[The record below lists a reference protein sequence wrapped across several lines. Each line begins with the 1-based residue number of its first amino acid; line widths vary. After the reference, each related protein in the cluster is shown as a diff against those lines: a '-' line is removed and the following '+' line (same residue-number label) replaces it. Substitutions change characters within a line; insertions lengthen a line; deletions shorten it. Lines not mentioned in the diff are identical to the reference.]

1 MTVITRRA
9 AVSGLALMAIGS
21 RWVRAEEALNLRITQ
36 DTPIILLPF
45 FVAKEVGLWEKNG
58 IQVTPVPA
66 VIGMPNLIAV
76 SGGALDVGI
85 VAMVANSIAALNKA
99 TVRPLAS
106 YVRFEAMELACKV
119 DLRSAADLPGKK
131 IAILQGTDSQ
141 YYLHLLTQKYG
152 IATSTFTT
160 VRLNPAEMASALA
173 SGAIDG
179 FIWQEPFLTKA
190 VAVDPSRFHRLA
202 EPGLMQLNAFAV
214 TSDKAIEQKRP
225 LLVKMLKTL
234 DQACDYIAKNR
245 EQAVSIGAKYSQ
257 MDPAITASIIPKME
271 LSLKLDVPTYAAGM
285 QDIASWA
292 IAENVVRPDAKIPD
306 FTKYFAPDLLGEARQ
321 A

>member
-9 AVSGLALMAIGS
+9 AVSGLLLTAIGS
-21 RWVRAEEALNLRITQ
+21 KWTRADEALNLRITQ

-45 FVAKEVGLWEKNG
+45 FVAKEVGLWEKNEV
-58 IQVTPVPA
+58 QVTPVPA

-85 VAMVANSIAALNKA
+85 VAMVANSIAALNSA

-106 YVRFEAMELACKV
+106 YVRFEAMELACKKEIKSTAE
-119 DLRSAADLPGKK
+119 LSGKK

-152 IATSTFTT
+152 IASSALTT

-179 FIWQEPFLTKA
+179 FVWQEPFLTKA
-190 VAVDPSRFHRLA
+190 VAVDPNRFHRLA

-214 TSDKAIEQKRP
+214 TSDKAIGQKRP

-234 DQACDYIAKNR
+234 DQACDYIAKNP
-245 EQAVSIGAKYSQ
+245 EEAVSIGAKYSQ
-257 MDPAITASIIPKME
+257 MDPAITASTIPRME
-271 LSLKLDVPTYAAGM
+271 LSLKLDVPSYAAGM
-285 QDIASWA
+285 EDIARWA
-292 IAENVVRPDAKIPD
+292 IAENVVRPDAKMPD
-306 FTKYFAPDLLGEARQ
+306 FAKCFAPDLLGEARQ